1 MCIYWILGVLFS
13 LWRFFIVTTSVY
25 VRAALSD
32 TSRQPQSE
40 AGKKLNSPDP
50 EPETKGASKVSEEGS
65 EGEGRDVGFGDGHQ
79 WIDR

>member
-1 MCIYWILGVLFS
+1 M
-13 LWRFFIVTTSVY
+13 TSVY

-79 WIDR
+79 WIERDFNY